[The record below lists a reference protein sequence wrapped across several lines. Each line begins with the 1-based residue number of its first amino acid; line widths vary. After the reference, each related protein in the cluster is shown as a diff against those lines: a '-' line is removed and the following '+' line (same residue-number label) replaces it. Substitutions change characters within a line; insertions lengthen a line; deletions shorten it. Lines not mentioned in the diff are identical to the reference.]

1 MSDTIEVDAVVTK
14 FTPNAMHDN
23 FGSGG
28 FAWYDATQVEILA
41 PAQWRGTKLT
51 IHHSESPELPSP
63 WREIDR
69 KLRFSIS
76 EDDLKGESVLFD
88 GAVTNLQV

>member
-1 MSDTIEVDAVVTK
+1 MSDTIEVEAIVRK

-23 FGSGG
+23 FGSAG
-28 FAWYDATQVEILA
+28 FAWYDATQLEILA
-41 PAQWRGTKLT
+41 PAQWRGTRLV
-51 IHHSESPELPSP
+51 IHHSYSPEATSP

-76 EDDLKGESVLFD
+76 EDDLTGESVLFD
-88 GAVTNLQV
+88 GAVTNLQI

>member
-1 MSDTIEVDAVVTK
+1 MSDRIEVEAIVRK

-28 FAWYDATQVEILA
+28 FAWYDATQLEILV

-51 IHHSESPELPSP
+51 IYHSESPELTSP
-63 WREIDR
+63 WRDIDH
-69 KLRFSIS
+69 KLRFTMS

-88 GAVTNLQV
+88 GAVTNLQI